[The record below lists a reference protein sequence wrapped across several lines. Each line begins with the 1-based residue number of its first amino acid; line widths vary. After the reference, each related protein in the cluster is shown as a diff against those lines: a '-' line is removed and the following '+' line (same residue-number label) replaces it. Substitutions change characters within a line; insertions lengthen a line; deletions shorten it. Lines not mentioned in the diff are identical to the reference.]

1 MERLTSLDIE
11 ENQEKDYRSLQK
23 LNNRPRR
30 IVESDGDLTTS
41 EETPLLS
48 NGISPSYT
56 KHSREPVDR

>member
-23 LNNRPRR
+23 LNNRPKR

-48 NGISPSYT
+48 NGIPPSYS
-56 KHSREPVDR
+56 KHIHQPVDR